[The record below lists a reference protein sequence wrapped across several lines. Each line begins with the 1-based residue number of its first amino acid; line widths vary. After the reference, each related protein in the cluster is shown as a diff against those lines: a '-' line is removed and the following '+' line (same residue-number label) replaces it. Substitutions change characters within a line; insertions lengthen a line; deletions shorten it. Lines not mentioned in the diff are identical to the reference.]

1 MDNVRTISR
10 GIDLLEF
17 LNRSGKATGAHI
29 ASQLGLS
36 RPSTYRIL
44 ETLAAC
50 GVIRYSAQDNKYA
63 LDWPAQT
70 LASGLTERS
79 RVLCV
84 ATPYLY
90 ELQKE
95 VLWPTDLAIHEN
107 GGMVIKESTHPI
119 SPYSIESGIVGS
131 RHPILCGSLGR
142 AYISFCPKREREE
155 ILKNFFSRCT
165 GGYECF
171 SSMAQIEWMIAK
183 ARADGFGS
191 RQQDVN
197 AETSSIAVPIRFLGR
212 VLACM
217 DVSWIASAMTFDEAV
232 KKFYPPLDAAR
243 CAVERQLAAETRVN

>member
-1 MDNVRTISR
+1 MENVRTISR

-29 ASQLGLS
+29 AAQLGLS

-44 ETLAAC
+44 ETLEAC
-50 GVIRYSAQDNKYA
+50 GVVRYSNEDNKYA
-63 LDWPAQT
+63 LAWPAQT

-84 ATPYLY
+84 ATPHLY
-90 ELQKE
+90 ELQKKL
-95 VLWPTDLAIHEN
+95 LWPTDLAIHEN

-142 AYISFCPKREREE
+142 AYISFCPQRERDE

-165 GGYECF
+165 GGYEYF
-171 SSMAQIEWMIAK
+171 SSMSQIEWMIAK
-183 ARADGFGS
+183 TQADGYGS
-191 RQQDVN
+191 RQRDVN
-197 AETSSIAVPIRFLGR
+197 AKTSSIAVPIRSMGR

-217 DVSWIASAMTFDEAV
+217 DVSWISSAMTFDEAV
-232 KKFYPPLDAAR
+232 KKFLPPLDEAR
-243 CAVERQLAAETRVN
+243 LAVERELAAESLVN

>member
-44 ETLAAC
+44 ETLTAC
-50 GVIRYSAQDNKYA
+50 GVIRYSAKDNKYA
-63 LDWPAQT
+63 LDWSAQT

-90 ELQKE
+90 ELQKK

-142 AYISFCPKREREE
+142 AYISFCPKREREA
-155 ILKNFFSRCT
+155 ILKNFYSRCT
-165 GGYECF
+165 GGYEYF
-171 SSMAQIEWMIAK
+171 SSMQQIEWMIAK
-183 ARADGFGS
+183 TRADGFGS

-197 AETSSIAVPIRFLGR
+197 AETSSIAVPIRFHGR

-217 DVSWIASAMTFDEAV
+217 DVSWIASAMSYDEAV
-232 KKFYPPLDAAR
+232 KKFYPPLDEAR
-243 CAVERQLAAETRVN
+243 CAVERQLAAETLVN